1 MRPKSSSA
9 KTAAEQAVNDIR
21 SLTMFSDSQTAA
33 CSNTPKSDHRQLPAL
48 ALKVPGK
55 ERAYAVDLIIVP
67 PLRKARELDPQ
78 ILQPR
83 RLLRQPRVPSLDAGR
98 LRMEPGDL
106 VVIGQECRGIALASG
121 CYPDC

>member
-21 SLTMFSDSQTAA
+21 SLTMFPDSQAA
-33 CSNTPKSDHRQLPAL
+33 ARSEAPKSDHHHPL
-48 ALKVPGK
+48 AFAFKMPGK
-55 ERAYAVDLIIVP
+55 ELAYAVDLIIVS

-83 RLLRQPRVPSLDAGR
+83 RLLRQPRMPSLNAGR
-98 LRMEPGDL
+98 LPMEPGDL
-106 VVIGQECRGIALASG
+106 VVLGQECRGIALASG

>member
-9 KTAAEQAVNDIR
+9 RKAAEQAVIDIR

-33 CSNTPKSDHRQLPAL
+33 RSEAPKSDHPPPL
-48 ALKVPGK
+48 AFAFKMPGK
-55 ERAYAVDLIIVP
+55 ELAYAVDLIIVS
-67 PLRKARELDPQ
+67 PLRKAREFDPQ

-83 RLLRQPRVPSLDAGR
+83 RLLRQPRVPSLYAGR

-106 VVIGQECRGIALASG
+106 VVRGQVTCSPEM
-121 CYPDC
+121 